1 MAFHDLV
8 HPAASA
14 ARPRR
19 VPALRAMLGLARQRH
34 DLARLDP
41 HLLADIGVSRDAAER
56 ETARPVWDMPDADT
70 WRA

>member
-1 MAFHDLV
+1 
-8 HPAASA
+8 
-14 ARPRR
+14 
-19 VPALRAMLGLARQRH
+19 MLGLARQRH